1 MTQEHQLIRAEDL
14 DNYNQHVHNFRNG
27 SLDDKKFMVER
38 LMMGVYSQRQ
48 AEKCMVRT
56 KIPGGVVQR
65 QQLLGFA
72 AGLEKFADHDVIHIS
87 TRQNIQFHHVPL
99 DKTPDLLKLLAD
111 YGIGSREAGGNT
123 VRNICACPLAGVC
136 QHEHVDVQPY
146 VQHLAQHFLHNPLT
160 HSLPR
165 KFKMGFSGCESDCAA
180 ASSHD
185 LSVIARYQDGK
196 AGFKILLGG
205 GLGAKPHQPIV
216 LEEFLKPDEL
226 LASVQAALTVH
237 NNNSD
242 RTRKN
247 RSRVK
252 FLVDRLGEEEVV
264 SLYKVEF
271 QRTRTALKGQVPT
284 ETWNTNASAKTQTT
298 DWLQKP
304 QAQRQDG
311 YVTVPLNVP
320 HGDLNVEQLRGLVKV
335 LEDFGLVEVR
345 TTAQQNLL
353 IPYVPQSQWLDL
365 YEALKPFNLQI
376 PQAGQ
381 HVTACPGT
389 ATCQLGITASTHVAK
404 LLNGGSKNLRVH
416 VNGCQNSCA
425 HSQTADIG
433 LYGKGRRYENKLVP
447 SYVFQLGGSAG
458 HFGFEG
464 PKIPSRRTPQAVQR
478 IHDAFAEQQ
487 QTDET
492 FQHWAQRQG
501 ADYFD
506 ELLVDLSK
514 VKAEDLEELRLDH
527 GDDRVFKVNP
537 ITVSECAAG
546 QASPLEQL
554 WLQVDYEITLREAF
568 AAKHK
573 YEEAGESIQ
582 NALQSAQQAL
592 AENEQ
597 LEPVIQKHFHALQ
610 ASLNDWQQQYDEL
623 VYPQIRDSVDSWL
636 LLARGVSMQ
645 QLFKQAA

>member
-14 DNYNQHVHNFRNG
+14 DNYRQHVHNFRNG
-27 SLDDKKFMVER
+27 SLDGHKFMVER
-38 LMMGVYSQRQ
+38 LLMGVYSQRQ
-48 AEKCMVRT
+48 AELCMVRT
-56 KIPGGVVQR
+56 KIPGGVIQR

-72 AGLEKFADHDVIHIS
+72 AGLEKFAKHDVVHIS

-99 DKTPDLLKLLAD
+99 DKTPDLLNLLSE

-136 QHEHVDVQPY
+136 QHEHVNVQPY
-146 VQHLAQHFLHNPLT
+146 VQHIAKHFLHNPLT

-165 KFKMGFSGCESDCAA
+165 KFKMGFSGCEADCAA

-185 LSVIARYQDGK
+185 LTVVARYKEGK
-196 AGFKILLGG
+196 AGFKVYLGG

-216 LEEFLKPDEL
+216 LEEFIEPDDL

-252 FLVDRLGEEEVV
+252 FLVDRLGEDEVV
-264 SLYKVEF
+264 NLYQVEL

-284 ETWNTNASAKTQTT
+284 EIWNENAPAKPQTN

-304 QAQRQDG
+304 QAQRQEG
-311 YVTVPLNVP
+311 YVTVPLSIS
-320 HGDLNVEQLRGLVKV
+320 HGDLTAVQLRGLAKV

-345 TTAQQNLL
+345 STAQQNLL
-353 IPYVPQSQWLDL
+353 IPYVPQNQWVAL
-365 YEALKPFNLQI
+365 YEALKSYDLHI
-376 PQAGQ
+376 PTAGQ
-381 HVTACPGT
+381 RVTACPGT
-389 ATCQLGITASTHVAK
+389 ATCQLGITASAQVAK
-404 LLNGGSKNLRVH
+404 LLSGGSKDLRIH

-425 HSQTADIG
+425 HSDTADIG
-433 LYGKGRRYENKLVP
+433 LYGKGRRHQNKLVP
-447 SYVFQLGGSAG
+447 SYILQLGGSSDQ
-458 HFGFEG
+458 FGMEG
-464 PKIPSRRTPQAVQR
+464 PKIPSRRAPQAVQR
-478 IHDAFAEQQ
+478 IHDTFAEQQ
-487 QTDET
+487 QVNET
-492 FQHWAQRQG
+492 FQQWVLRQEKG
-501 ADYFD
+501 YFD
-506 ELLVDLSK
+506 ELLADLIE
-514 VKAEDLEELRLDH
+514 VKLEDLEELRLDH

-554 WLQVDYEITLREAF
+554 WLQVDYEITLRDAF
-568 AAKHK
+568 AAKNK
-573 YEEAGESIQ
+573 YDEVAESIQ
-582 NALQSAQQAL
+582 NALQFAEQAL
-592 AENEQ
+592 ADVE
-597 LEPVIQKHFHALQ
+597 LEPAVQQHTQALKT
-610 ASLNDWQQQYDEL
+610 SLNAWQQQHDEL
-623 VYPQIRDSVDSWL
+623 AYPQIKDSVDSWL
-636 LLARGVSMQ
+636 LLVRGVSMQ